1 MNFYSKLYML
11 KSFMDDLDTLKMQSI
26 ILDYMS
32 DSIFVHDLN
41 GKFVYVNKEAY
52 ESRGYTKEELL
63 AMHVKDLD
71 APMDEESIKKMKNN
85 IAKMKEQGFVTFE
98 IEHKRKDDSII
109 PVEIRSQIFELH
121 GDKLVIS
128 VARDISD
135 RYEVQK
141 ALRTLA
147 TTDPLTGI
155 YNRHKFEILYDTHIE
170 KQKLDNSTI
179 SLLLI
184 DIDHFKRIN
193 DNCGHNIGDTIL
205 IEFCMLISSA
215 IRTTDIFARWGGEEF
230 IILLPNT
237 NSQNAMMIANKL
249 KNLVSS
255 HNFSH
260 INKVTVSIGISIYEQ
275 NDALESFIKK
285 ADTSLYK
292 AKNLGR
298 NRVELF
304 NTQI

>member
-1 MNFYSKLYML
+1 
-11 KSFMDDLDTLKMQSI
+11 MDDLDKLKMQSI

-52 ESRGYTKEELL
+52 ESRGYTQEELL
-63 AMHVKDLD
+63 SMHVKDLD
-71 APMDEESIKKMKNN
+71 APMDEESIKKMKSN

-98 IEHKRKDDSII
+98 IKHKRKDGSII

-121 GDKLVIS
+121 GEKLVIS
-128 VARDISD
+128 VARDVGD
-135 RYEVQK
+135 RYAVQE
-141 ALRTLA
+141 ALKTLA
-147 TTDPLTGI
+147 TTDSLTGI
-155 YNRHKFEILYDTHIE
+155 YNRHKFEILYESQIE
-170 KQKLDNSTI
+170 KQKVDNSSL

-193 DNCGHNIGDTIL
+193 DNCGHNIGDSIL
-205 IEFCMLISSA
+205 IEFCMLIKSA

-237 NSQNAMMIANKL
+237 NATNAMIIANKL

-255 HNFSH
+255 YSFTQ
-260 INKVTVSIGISIYEQ
+260 INKVTVSIGISVYDQ
-275 NDALESFIKK
+275 SDALESFIKK

-304 NTQI
+304 SS

>member
-1 MNFYSKLYML
+1 
-11 KSFMDDLDTLKMQSI
+11 MDDLDKLKMQSV

-52 ESRGYTKEELL
+52 ESRGYTQEELL
-63 AMHVKDLD
+63 SMHVKDLD
-71 APMDEESIKKMKNN
+71 APMDEESIKKMKSN

-98 IEHKRKDDSII
+98 IKHKRKDGSII

-121 GDKLVIS
+121 GEKLVIS
-128 VARDISD
+128 VARDVGD
-135 RYEVQK
+135 RYAVQE
-141 ALRTLA
+141 ALKTLA
-147 TTDPLTGI
+147 TTDSLTGI
-155 YNRHKFEILYDTHIE
+155 YNRHKFEILYESQIE
-170 KQKLDNSTI
+170 KQKVDNSSL

-193 DNCGHNIGDTIL
+193 DNCGHNIGDSIL
-205 IEFCMLISSA
+205 IEFCMLIKSA

-237 NSQNAMMIANKL
+237 NATNAMIIANKL

-255 HNFSH
+255 YSFTQ
-260 INKVTVSIGISIYEQ
+260 INKVTVSIGISVYDQ
-275 NDALESFIKK
+275 SDALESFIKK

-304 NTQI
+304 SS